1 MRIKIIASLA
11 SCLIVSLFST
21 TLFASPDIEHWTTKN
36 GARVYFVHA
45 PELPMVDM
53 RIVFDA
59 GAARDESD
67 SGLAI
72 LTNGLLAEG
81 AGGLTANEI
90 AERFESIGAR
100 FGNSA
105 HRDMA
110 TLSLRTLS
118 EKKIFDN
125 AVSTLTSILTR
136 PNFPKAAFER
146 ERSRLLTTLKRHK
159 QSPGSQAD
167 EAFYG
172 AVFEGHPYQLLPTGT
187 EVGINGLS
195 IKKLKSFYEKYYVGR
210 NAILAIVGDLDRN
223 AAEQLAETLL
233 GLLPTGKPA
242 SDLPNVAALQ
252 EGKMIRIEHPST
264 QTHILVGQPGM
275 KRGDPDYFPLYVGNH
290 MLGGSG
296 LVARLSNEIR
306 EKRGLAYSSY
316 SYFMP
321 MRKNGPYTIGLQT
334 KNESAEEA
342 LTVLRETIGQF
353 IKEGPTAEELDASKK
368 NITGGFPLRIS
379 SNKKI
384 IDYIGMIGF
393 YNLPLDYIDTFNSK
407 VQAVTV
413 EDIKKAFQSRIHMD
427 KMVTV
432 MVGGNVNAPANA
444 DSTPE
449 IKNNNN
455 K

>member
-1 MRIKIIASLA
+1 MRIKFFNRTALL
-11 SCLIVSLFST
+11 LIFGLVST
-21 TLFASPDIEHWTTKN
+21 AVFASPDIERWTTKN
-36 GARVYFVHA
+36 GARVYYVHA

-59 GAARDESD
+59 GAARDEND

-72 LTNGLLAEG
+72 LTNGLMAEG
-81 AGGLTANEI
+81 AGGLTSDEI
-90 AERFESIGAR
+90 SERLESIGAR

-110 TLSLRTLS
+110 TFSLRTLS
-118 EKKIFDN
+118 DKKIFDK
-125 AVSTLTSILTR
+125 AVSTLATILSK
-136 PNFPKAAFER
+136 PSFPQDAFER
-146 ERSRLLTTLKRHK
+146 ERSRLLTTLKRQK

-167 EAFYG
+167 EAFYAAIYG
-172 AVFEGHPYQLLPTGT
+172 EHPYRLLPTGT
-187 EVGINGLS
+187 EDGINGLTVE
-195 IKKLKSFYEKYYVGR
+195 KLKNFYTKYYVGS
-210 NAILAIVGDLDRN
+210 NAVMAIVGDIDRQS
-223 AAEQLAETLL
+223 AEQLAETSV
-233 GLLPTGKPA
+233 GLLSAGQPA
-242 SDLPNVAALQ
+242 GDLPEVENLKK
-252 EGKMIRIEHPST
+252 GKEIRIDHPSA

-275 KRGDPDYFPLYVGNH
+275 RRGDPDYFALYVGNH

-296 LVARLSNEIR
+296 LVARLSDEIR

-321 MRKNGPYTIGLQT
+321 MRKNGPYIIGLQT
-334 KNESAEEA
+334 KNESAQESLE
-342 LTVLRETIGQF
+342 VLRETIGKF
-353 IKEGPTAEELDASKK
+353 IKEGPTAEELEASKK

-384 IDYIGMIGF
+384 IDYIAMIGF
-393 YNLPLDYIDTFNSK
+393 YQLPLDYLDTFNSK

-413 EDIKKAFQSRIHMD
+413 EGIKKAFQKRIHMD

-432 MVGGNVNAPANA
+432 MVGGKPAK
-444 DSTPE
+444 PE
-449 IKNNNN
+449 K